1 MLVYLVCSG
10 VLVVLYFVLAA
21 NVSRMRRKTETGIG
35 GGADPSGPLNKA
47 VRAHGNAA
55 EYAPIFVRQASAAAP
70 IRPDRAIRPSACG
83 NVAEYAPIFVALFL
97 YFSLSA
103 PSGWIPWVVVIV
115 TVSRI
120 LHAAGMLMT
129 KTFNAPPHPLRAIG
143 SAGTYIGGL
152 ALGETFSAPPHP
164 LRAIGSVGTYI
175 GGLALGVVLR
185 PANRRRP
192 LSSR

>member
-10 VLVVLYFVLAA
+10 VLVILYFVLAF
-21 NVSRMRRKTETGIG
+21 NVSRMRGKTQTGIG

-55 EYAPIFVRQASAAAP
+55 EYAPIF
-70 IRPDRAIRPSACG
+70 I
-83 NVAEYAPIFVALFL
+83 ALFL

-103 PSGWIPWVVVIV
+103 PSGWIAWVVVIV

-143 SAGTYIGGL
+143 SG
-152 ALGETFSAPPHP
+152 
-164 LRAIGSVGTYI
+164 GTYI
-175 GGLALGVVLR
+175 GGLALGVALLLR
-185 PANRRRP
+185 AFVQ
-192 LSSR
+192 